1 MKIIQFG
8 EGNFLRTFVDAY
20 FDALNKEGAG
30 QYEVEIVKPI
40 PYGSLEQFAKQGNR
54 YHIVL
59 RGVAKGEEVEEVYEI
74 SSVKKAIN
82 PFSDQKDFYDLALD
96 PEVKILVSNTTEAGI
111 CFQKEDKQDG
121 FAEISYPAK
130 LTKWLYKRFQ
140 AGLPGLYLLP
150 VELIDRNAD
159 ELHRCVNAYIDLWG
173 LGESFKEWNETQN
186 FYCNTLVD
194 RIVSGFPRDE
204 QTRRHLWKL
213 IGEEDLLVSVG
224 EPFGLWAV
232 EDKGEISSFIKE
244 GHHNIDVVLTKDIAY
259 YKKRKVRVLN
269 GSHTNL
275 VPISLWKGKTTVYEV
290 MKGETLS
297 AFVDQTL
304 KNEIV
309 PYVSENREATTAFA
323 SEVRSRFL
331 NPFLNHLLSSIALN
345 SVSKWR
351 ARCLPSY
358 LDYYNSNGSLPPLL
372 TIGLAY
378 LVAMYRRIEKVG
390 EKHLCHFPCLDIEV
404 KDEERYLD
412 YFSSGKTIADF
423 LSDEEAWGMSL
434 ASLPGLLEK
443 VTSLVETIER
453 GEEVFER

>member
-20 FDALNKEGAG
+20 FDALNKEGLG
-30 QYEVEIVKPI
+30 DYEVAIVKPI

-59 RGVAKGEEVEEVYEI
+59 RGVVNGKALEEVREI

-82 PFSDQKDFYDLALD
+82 PFSDPESFYDLALD
-96 PEVKILVSNTTEAGI
+96 PEVKLVVSNTTEAGI
-111 CFQKEDKQDG
+111 CFQKKDKRGG

-130 LTKWLYKRFQ
+130 LTKWLYERFR

-150 VELIDRNAD
+150 VELIDNNAD
-159 ELHRCVNAYIDLWG
+159 ELRRCVNAYIDLWD
-173 LGESFKEWNETQN
+173 LGEGFRNWNRTQN

-204 QTRRHLWKL
+204 KTKEHLWKL

-224 EPFGLWAV
+224 EPFGLWAI
-232 EDKGEISSFIKE
+232 EDKGEISSLIHE

-290 MKGETLS
+290 MTDERLS

-309 PYVSENREATTAFA
+309 PYVSEEREKTMAFA
-323 SEVRSRFL
+323 LEVRSRFL
-331 NPFLNHLLSSIALN
+331 NPFLNHLLTSIALN

-358 LDYYNSNGSLPPLL
+358 LDYYYENGSLPPLL
-372 TIGLAY
+372 TLGLAY
-378 LVAMYRRIEKVG
+378 LIAIYRRIEKVG
-390 EKHLCHFPCLDIEV
+390 EKHFCHLPCFDIEV

-412 YFSSGKTIADF
+412 YFSNGKSIADF
-423 LSDEEAWGMSL
+423 LSDEGAWGMNL

-443 VTSLVETIER
+443 VSSLVETIEH
-453 GEEVFER
+453 GEEAL

>member
-20 FDALNKEGAG
+20 FDALNKEGVG
-30 QYEVEIVKPI
+30 KYEVEIVKPI
-40 PYGSLEQFAKQGNR
+40 PYGSLDQFAKQGNR

-59 RGVAKGEEVEEVYEI
+59 RGMAGGKEVEDVYEI
-74 SSVKKAIN
+74 SSVGKAIN
-82 PFSDQKDFYDLALD
+82 PFADQKAFFDLALD
-96 PEVKILVSNTTEAGI
+96 EVVKILVSNTTEAGI
-111 CFQKEDKQDG
+111 CFQKEDKKDG

-150 VELIDRNAD
+150 VELIDNNAD
-159 ELHRCVNAYIDLWG
+159 ELCRCVNAYIDLWG
-173 LGESFKEWNETQN
+173 LGEEFKEWNKTQN

-194 RIVSGFPRDE
+194 RIVSGFPRE
-204 QTRRHLWKL
+204 EKTRNHLWKL

-224 EPFGLWAV
+224 EPFGLWAI
-232 EDKGEISSFIKE
+232 EDKGAISSLIKE
-244 GHHNIDVVLTKDIAY
+244 GHHNIDVVLTNDIAY

-275 VPISLWKGKTTVYEV
+275 VPISLWKGKRTVYEV
-290 MKGETLS
+290 MKDESLS
-297 AFVDQTL
+297 AFVEETL
-304 KNEIV
+304 ENEIV
-309 PYVSENREATTAFA
+309 PYVSEDQKATMAFA

-331 NPFLNHLLSSIALN
+331 NPFLNHQLASIALN

-358 LDYYNSNGSLPPLL
+358 LDYYHSNDALPPLL

-378 LVAMYRRIEKVG
+378 LVAMYRRIERAG
-390 EKHLCHFPCLDIEV
+390 EKHLCHLPCFDIEV
-404 KDEERYLD
+404 QDEERYLD
-412 YFSSGKTIADF
+412 YFHNGKSVADF

-434 ASLPGLLEK
+434 TSLPGLLEK
-443 VTSLVETIER
+443 VSSLVVRIES
-453 GEEVFER
+453 GAEVL